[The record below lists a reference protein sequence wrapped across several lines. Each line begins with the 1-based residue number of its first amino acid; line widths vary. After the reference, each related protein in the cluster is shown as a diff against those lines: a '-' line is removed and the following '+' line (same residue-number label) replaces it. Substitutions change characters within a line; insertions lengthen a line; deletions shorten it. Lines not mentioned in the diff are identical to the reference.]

1 MRHPAK
7 ADDALEIQRTAALAQ
22 QSLADAPQNSVAV
35 NISPVVRPA
44 ALVHVYQHAA
54 PNDATDDQVFG
65 AQCECQCLAPH
76 AVVVVDEL
84 ALIVRYRLR
93 NLSRALQN
101 LHMNEPNPGRS
112 TAPVPAPTTSREV
125 LAANLRTAM
134 RAEAAS
140 LRDAVCEYVDAAR
153 QRGEPVERVII
164 DLKQE
169 MRAAGVVDRYVKPN
183 ERALAESVIRWCIER
198 YYGTVP
204 RAD

>member
-1 MRHPAK
+1 MTTR
-7 ADDALEIQRTAALAQ
+7 R
-22 QSLADAPQNSVAV
+22 S
-35 NISPVVRPA
+35 R
-44 ALVHVYQHAA
+44 
-54 PNDATDDQVFG
+54 FG
-65 AQCECQCLAPH
+65 AQCECQCLALH

-93 NLSRALQN
+93 NLSRRTSN
-101 LHMNEPNPGRS
+101 LHMTEPTPGPRTGS
-112 TAPVPAPTTSREV
+112 PPAPTTSREI

-134 RAEAAS
+134 RASGAEAAS

-183 ERALAESVIRWCIER
+183 ERALAESVIRWCVER
-198 YYGTVP
+198 YYGTAP
-204 RAD
+204 RGD

>member
-1 MRHPAK
+1 MTLSKYSARPHSRSNRS
-7 ADDALEIQRTAALAQ
+7 RTHHRIPLR
-22 QSLADAPQNSVAV
+22 STYRRSYGPLPSSTF
-35 NISPVVRPA
+35 ISITTRP
-44 ALVHVYQHAA
+44 LM
-54 PNDATDDQVFG
+54 TTRRSRFG
-65 AQCECQCLAPH
+65 AQCECQCLALH

-93 NLSRALQN
+93 NLSRRTSN
-101 LHMNEPNPGRS
+101 LHMTEPTPGPRTGS
-112 TAPVPAPTTSREV
+112 PPAPTTSREI

-134 RAEAAS
+134 RASGAEAAS

-198 YYGTVP
+198 YYGTAP
-204 RAD
+204 RGD

>member
-1 MRHPAK
+1 M
-7 ADDALEIQRTAALAQ
+7 T
-22 QSLADAPQNSVAV
+22 
-35 NISPVVRPA
+35 
-44 ALVHVYQHAA
+44 
-54 PNDATDDQVFG
+54 
-65 AQCECQCLAPH
+65 
-76 AVVVVDEL
+76 
-84 ALIVRYRLR
+84 
-93 NLSRALQN
+93 
-101 LHMNEPNPGRS
+101 EPNPGPS
-112 TAPVPAPTTSREV
+112 TGPPPAPTTPRET

-198 YYGTVP
+198 YYGTAA
-204 RAD
+204 RGD